1 MTCIHCDPGVDCAH
15 DRADD
20 VWLTSADLR
29 GGLTDLVRVHET
41 DVALGAGRMC
51 GYGHPLRGSASAH
64 GEWWCHPSCDCH
76 PDCYRVATASMSGT
90 LAPEQPDHAPAL
102 TRDGFSEALR
112 ALGRDG
118 GEHV

>member
-29 GGLTDLVRVHET
+29 K
-41 DVALGAGRMC
+41 
-51 GYGHPLRGSASAH
+51 ASDA
-64 GEWWCHPSCDCH
+64 P
-76 PDCYRVATASMSGT
+76 TASKSGP

-102 TRDGFSEALR
+102 TPDGFTEALR

-118 GEHV
+118 GER